1 MKNFIILLLIG
12 VCVYLFLFRKKETV
26 VEKIPPEVTR
36 TVELESDRINKKIDE
51 EGIEHAVVSELENT
65 INKYKELHDSA
76 RIEIDSITDLLG
88 IKQAQLN
95 SYISYSTTLKDS
107 LLYITSKTDTSYTF
121 KDKSAVIEFVEPGK
135 YFNFSYDAKI
145 NYATYSER
153 RWFLGKKKDY
163 IDFWIADKRATI
175 NGVKKLKIEAP
186 DRFFKVD
193 LNAAAYYTDK
203 LHTGFDGGLNFGR
216 LRLGAGYLYDTSVK
230 EWRPVFTAKY
240 KLIDF

>member
-1 MKNFIILLLIG
+1 MKNIIIGLLVC
-12 VCVYLFLFRKKETV
+12 VCVYMFLFRKKETV

-107 LLYITSKTDTSYTF
+107 LLYVTSQTDTSYTF
-121 KDKSAVIEFVEPGK
+121 KDKSAVIEFVEPNK
-135 YFNFSYDAKI
+135 YFNFYYDAKI

-163 IDFWIADKRATI
+163 IDFWIADNLRKGAATNSVQI
-175 NGVKKLKIEAP
+175 AEYL
-186 DRFFKVD
+186 FK
-193 LNAAAYYTDK
+193 N
-203 LHTGFDGGLNFGR
+203 
-216 LRLGAGYLYDTSVK
+216 
-230 EWRPVFTAKY
+230 E
-240 KLIDF
+240 I